1 MPSITRTRSAIAH
14 WYDGSKRDL
23 PWRRTRDPYA
33 IWLSEVILQQ
43 TRVDQGMA
51 YWHRFMRRWP
61 DVRSLAEAHED
72 EVLRAWQG
80 LGYYSRARALLIA
93 ARQIVQDHGGKF
105 PADRDLLRRLK
116 GVGDYTSAA
125 IASICFGLPEAVV
138 DGNVYRVLARSFG
151 IATPIDSTEGKKEF
165 QRLADR
171 LLDRKKP
178 GDHNQTMMELGAV
191 ICTPKKP
198 KCDEC
203 PIRSGCVAYREG
215 RIAELPVKAKRTKV
229 RTRHFNYLFIVKDD
243 RFFLRKRAAKDI
255 WRNMYEL
262 PLIETEKAASRS
274 VIAAR
279 SRSMGMGGKF
289 TLEAS
294 DQVVH
299 LLSHQRIEARFWIV
313 RGGGMNSVNDMIE
326 VEFADLDRF
335 ALPQLIAK
343 WLDRKK
349 QAMADRESELV

>member
-1 MPSITRTRSAIAH
+1 IAH

-51 YWHRFMRRWP
+51 YWHRFMERWP

-178 GDHNQTMMELGAV
+178 GDH
-191 ICTPKKP
+191 
-198 KCDEC
+198 
-203 PIRSGCVAYREG
+203 
-215 RIAELPVKAKRTKV
+215 
-229 RTRHFNYLFIVKDD
+229 
-243 RFFLRKRAAKDI
+243 
-255 WRNMYEL
+255 
-262 PLIETEKAASRS
+262 
-274 VIAAR
+274 
-279 SRSMGMGGKF
+279 
-289 TLEAS
+289 
-294 DQVVH
+294 
-299 LLSHQRIEARFWIV
+299 
-313 RGGGMNSVNDMIE
+313 
-326 VEFADLDRF
+326 
-335 ALPQLIAK
+335 
-343 WLDRKK
+343 
-349 QAMADRESELV
+349 